1 MQRDYQLLKR
11 RMNQK
16 KVVEPRPGVFAPVDC
31 WNKLGDRQRYLH
43 VLRSMAAKHPDWV
56 FCSFSAAV
64 IQGLAVSKKQ
74 LRAIHIASPAN
85 HCGEAPTGVVRYRP
99 SQLSVVTINGLKT
112 TPEVETVFCCAAR
125 GGFSEGLIVA
135 DSFLRNNNMD
145 SRQLYTQF
153 LCIGKTDP
161 AKHVRSEL
169 LATPTKDQRTVG
181 NRKRAP

>member
-1 MQRDYQLLKR
+1 MQRDYQLLKS

-64 IQGLAVSKKQ
+64 IQGLAVSKSSFAQ
-74 LRAIHIASPAN
+74 STSPLQPNSLRRGAN
-85 HCGEAPTGVVRYRP
+85 WRGP
-99 SQLSVVTINGLKT
+99 LSSVSALGRHRQWTKT

-135 DSFLRNNNMD
+135 DSFCETTTWIAG
-145 SRQLYTQF
+145 SCTPSFYASE
-153 LCIGKTDP
+153 KTDP

-169 LATPTKDQRTVG
+169 LATPTEDQRTVG